1 MTGRFTIEP
10 TPIQDLT
17 LLTRRRMEDER
28 GFLER
33 MFCARDLAEIG
44 IEVGPVQVNRTLTR
58 RKGAVRGLHFQHP
71 PHAEIKI
78 VSCLRGRVQD
88 VAVDLRRG
96 SPTFL
101 TWFSAELSE
110 ENGKS
115 LAIPRGFAHGFQ
127 TLTEDCE
134 LLYFHSDYYEPAAE
148 AGFNAGDETIA
159 VAWPLP
165 VSEMSGR
172 DRSLPRVDKEF
183 EGLAL

>member
-10 TPIQDLT
+10 TPIEGLT

-101 TWFSAELSE
+101 TWFAAELSE

-115 LAIPRGFAHGFQ
+115 LVIPRGFAHGFQ
-127 TLTEDCE
+127 TLTDDCE
-134 LLYFHSDYYEPAAE
+134 LLYVHSDYYEPAAE

-159 VAWPLP
+159 VKWSLP
-165 VSEMSGR
+165 VSEMSAR
-172 DRSLPRVDKEF
+172 DRSLPRVGEEF